1 VKELI
6 WIASSKKDLIAFPVE
21 VRREMGHALHVA
33 QKGSTHPNAKPLRGY
48 GGAGVVEVVEDF
60 DSDTFRTVY
69 TVRFAEAIYVLHAF
83 QKKSKR
89 GRATPKADLD
99 LIDARLKRAQE
110 LHDERSKRCTK
121 KSKQRR
127 AAAMSSRTFK
137 SQTPKRPS
145 RSQASRSKSPSSSRK
160 KA

>member
-6 WIASSKKDLIAFPVE
+6 WIASSKKDLIAFPEE

-33 QKGSTHPNAKPLRGY
+33 QKGSMHPNAKPLRGY
-48 GGAGVVEVVEDF
+48 GGAGVVEVVEDY

-99 LIDARLKRAQE
+99 LINARLRRAQE
-110 LHDERSKRCTK
+110 LHGERSKK
-121 KSKQRR
+121 
-127 AAAMSSRTFK
+127 
-137 SQTPKRPS
+137 
-145 RSQASRSKSPSSSRK
+145 
-160 KA
+160 